1 MGWGATGLICSERT
15 LRLRPRFRPSP
26 YQPPPTRCP
35 LNGDVLH
42 CLWENKAVLGA
53 ACKVSAFFDGIQ
65 DRFAN
70 LVFQACSVDVETLKC
85 DATDVF
91 SCLEA
96 NKDVL
101 VASCSTYLT
110 AMDKCYS
117 DVKVFR
123 NTIFAT
129 TECKVQTA
137 RS

>member
-1 MGWGATGLICSERT
+1 MKSTFPTFPTFART
-15 LRLRPRFRPSP
+15 LMRYSIIFIAL
-26 YQPPPTRCP
+26 
-35 LNGDVLH
+35 
-42 CLWENKAVLGA
+42 CLVGGA
-53 ACKVSAFFDGIQ
+53 AGLEVGS
-65 DRFAN
+65 
-70 LVFQACSVDVETLKC
+70 FQACSVDVETLKC